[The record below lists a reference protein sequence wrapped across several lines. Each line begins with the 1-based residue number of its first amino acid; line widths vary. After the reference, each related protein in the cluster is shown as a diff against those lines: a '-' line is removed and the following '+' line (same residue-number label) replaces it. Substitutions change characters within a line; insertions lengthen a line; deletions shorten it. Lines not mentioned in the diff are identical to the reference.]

1 MSIFKDVTK
10 TIKNIFSPEDDM
22 MFDDENDFEVEN
34 QNPFLKK
41 GNDKNLHLVES
52 QPLKEKYASQ
62 EKGIEAIV
70 SMSVM
75 FWIM

>member
-34 QNPFLKK
+34 QNPFLNK
-41 GNDKNLHLVES
+41 GNDKKTDKAPK
-52 QPLKEKYASQ
+52 PLTPTFD
-62 EKGIEAIV
+62 IEDFQFYHIV
-70 SMSVM
+70 Y
-75 FWIM
+75 